1 MISHTSPN
9 LFKKKLIFA
18 QYLEVILK
26 MCIFAVI
33 LRDDF

>member
-1 MISHTSPN
+1 MISHTSPSF
-9 LFKKKLIFA
+9 FKKMLIFA
-18 QYLEVILK
+18 QYFEVILK

>member
-9 LFKKKLIFA
+9 VLKKLNFA